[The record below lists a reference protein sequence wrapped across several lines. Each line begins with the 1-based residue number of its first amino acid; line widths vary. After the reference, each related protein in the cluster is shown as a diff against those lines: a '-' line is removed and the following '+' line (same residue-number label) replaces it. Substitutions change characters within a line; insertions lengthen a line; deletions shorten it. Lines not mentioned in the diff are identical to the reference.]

1 MWNTKPTLSNGQNLR
16 GRTVRA
22 RQLAD
27 GHFEFLEP
35 VQLVESEFEVTIV
48 EKPVLEKKRTGTSA
62 LPPAWN
68 MGVLDPLHR
77 EDIYEDNI

>member
-1 MWNTKPTLSNGQNLR
+1 MWNTKPKFPNGKDLPS
-16 GRTVRA
+16 RTVRA

-35 VQLVESEFEVTIV
+35 VQLIESEFEVTIMD
-48 EKPVLEKKRTGTSA
+48 KPVAAKRQPGTSV

-68 MGVLDPLHR
+68 MGAVGLLRR
-77 EDIYEDNI
+77 EDIYEDRI